1 MILTAENYF
10 SFENQLNF
18 MGASQFKAFQSCE
31 ASALAEIRGVYVREE
46 TTALLVGS
54 YVDAY
59 FDGSLDLFKAKH
71 PELFLKSGGLKAEFV
86 QAENIINRIE
96 TDQMMMRY
104 LSGQSQVIMSGQIE
118 GVAVKIKIDNYH
130 PRKAIVDLKIMKD
143 FSQIWVEGLGKM
155 PFVEAWGYDIQG
167 AIYQEIERQN
177 RGEDAKPLP
186 FLIAGATKEKE
197 PDIAL
202 LSIPQDCLDA
212 AMEIVRSNILHY
224 NGVKQGKAEPTR
236 CNHCNYCKS
245 TKVLTEVVDYREVC

>member
-31 ASALAEIRGVYVREE
+31 ASALAEIRGTYVREE

-86 QAENIINRIE
+86 HAENIINRIE

-143 FSQIWVEGLGKM
+143 FSPIWVEGLGKM

-177 RGEDAKPLP
+177 RGADAKPLP

-202 LSIPQDCLDA
+202 LSIPQDCLDS
-212 AMEIVRSNILHY
+212 AMEIVRANILHY
-224 NGVKQGKAEPTR
+224 NEVKQGHVEPTR

-245 TKVLTEVVDYREVC
+245 TKVLTEVMDYREVC